1 MGKEY
6 LAMGTEFFTALDE
19 APLSRDDP
27 RQQRDKASH
36 GWRQI
41 DVQAMSEE
49 LRTADEL
56 GGVQEA
62 FGRSGGGLEETSAFS
77 NFNEGG
83 NNLSLEPGGL
93 RAGRPAAYIG
103 GDWELVEISSD
114 QLMM

>member
-27 RQQRDKASH
+27 RQKRDKALMD
-36 GWRQI
+36 GDKLMCWRCPRNFGQ
-41 DVQAMSEE
+41 QTNWAAFRKH
-49 LRTADEL
+49 LDEVVEVWKKRQL
-56 GGVQEA
+56 SQ
-62 FGRSGGGLEETSAFS
+62 TSMR
-77 NFNEGG
+77 GG